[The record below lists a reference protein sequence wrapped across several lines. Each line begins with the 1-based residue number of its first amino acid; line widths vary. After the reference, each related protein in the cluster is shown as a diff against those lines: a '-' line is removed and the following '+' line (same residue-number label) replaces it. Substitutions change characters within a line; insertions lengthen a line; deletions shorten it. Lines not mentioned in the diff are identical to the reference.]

1 MTLIESVHCS
11 VNSVQHLEKENIKRS
26 KSQIN
31 DTGHDYVDIDIK
43 FTIFQTK
50 FKKKTNLNI
59 KSIKFSSLK
68 RTIYTS
74 KCIALKL

>member
-31 DTGHDYVDIDIK
+31 DTGHDYADIDIK

-50 FKKKTNLNI
+50 LKKNEFK
-59 KSIKFSSLK
+59 
-68 RTIYTS
+68 Y
-74 KCIALKL
+74 

>member
-31 DTGHDYVDIDIK
+31 DTGHDYADIDITK
-43 FTIFQTK
+43 FTIFPTK
-50 FKKKTNLNI
+50 FK
-59 KSIKFSSLK
+59 
-68 RTIYTS
+68 
-74 KCIALKL
+74 